1 MKKVLILSYF
11 FPPCNLTGANRPMG
25 WFKYLHEF
33 GYYPVVVTRN
43 WSTPIATE
51 TDICLAA
58 GAHLEVEKTAGG
70 EIHRIPFKPK
80 LRDRLVTQ
88 KNKSLPWLLLQKLL
102 TLVELIFGRWIP
114 KMNPSYALGKYA
126 ETLSKQDPEVRCLII
141 SANPYP
147 QFYFGRQVHK
157 KTKIPWIA
165 DYRDDW
171 TTNELVDR
179 SGFIGKLLHQ
189 LDRKSERLWV
199 KSAAYISSVSPY
211 YTRKISEFT
220 GRPGISMLNGYNRE
234 IRKKDPEPNPCFH
247 LLYSGS
253 LYKAQPIESMV
264 HTLAKVLEALDI
276 PWKISF
282 QGILYHQDQ
291 AQRVLHCLPETWKH
305 KVVLSERSSAEI
317 AFEEMCQADVLL
329 LPSYQSLKG
338 VPSSKLFEYIAARR
352 TMLIFPGDQDII
364 DSIAAR
370 LTGALVCPNESELT
384 QQTQKLASDW
394 KNGKKLP
401 VPSQEEA
408 QAFSRKRQTETLA
421 RLLDQMQADKA

>member
-1 MKKVLILSYF
+1 
-11 FPPCNLTGANRPMG
+11 MG
-25 WFKYLHEF
+25 WFRYLQEF

-58 GAHLEVEKTAGG
+58 GTHLEIEKNAMG
-70 EIHRIPFKPK
+70 EVHQVPFKPK

-88 KNKSLPWLLLQKLL
+88 KNKSLPRLVLQKWL

-114 KMNPSYALGKYA
+114 KINPCYDLGKYA
-126 ETLSKQDPEVRCLII
+126 ETLCKQDPEILCLII

-147 QFYFGRQVHK
+147 QFYFGRQIHK
-157 KTKIPWIA
+157 KTGIPWIA

-189 LDRKSERLWV
+189 LDRISERRWI

-211 YTRKISEFT
+211 YTHKISNVT
-220 GRPGISMLNGYNRE
+220 GRPGIIMLNGFNRE
-234 IRKKDPEPNPCFH
+234 VRKKDHEPNPCFH

-253 LYKAQPIESMV
+253 LYKAQPIESMI
-264 HTLAKVLEALDI
+264 HSLAAVLEALDI

-305 KVVLSERSSAEI
+305 KVVLSERTSSEI

-329 LPSYQSLKG
+329 LPSYQNLKG

-352 TMLIFPGDQDII
+352 SMLIFPGDQDII
-364 DSIAAR
+364 DSIAAQ
-370 LTGALVCPNESELT
+370 LTGALVCPNESVLA
-384 QQTQKLASDW
+384 QQIKKLASAW

-401 VPSQEEA
+401 FPTPEEA
-408 QAFSRKRQTETLA
+408 QIFSRKRQTETLA
-421 RLLDQMQADKA
+421 KLLDQMRAGP

>member
-25 WFKYLHEF
+25 WFKHLLEF
-33 GYYPVVVTRN
+33 GYYPVVVTRT

-51 TDICLAA
+51 TDICLPA
-58 GAHLEVEKTAGG
+58 GNRLEIETTPSG

-80 LRDRLVTQ
+80 LRDRMVTK

-102 TLVELIFGRWIP
+102 TLLELFFGRWIP
-114 KMNPSYALGKYA
+114 QLNPTYALGKYA
-126 ETLSKQDPEVRCLII
+126 EMLCKKDPEILCLII

-147 QFYFGRQVHK
+147 QFFFGRKIHK
-157 KTKIPWIA
+157 RTNTPWIA

-179 SGFIGKLLHQ
+179 SGLLGNLLHR
-189 LDRKSERLWV
+189 LDRISERRWV
-199 KSAAYISSVSPY
+199 KSAAFISSVSPY
-211 YTRKISEFT
+211 YTQKISAFT
-220 GRPGISMLNGYNRE
+220 GRPGISLLNGYNRE
-234 IRKKDPEPNPCFH
+234 IRKKESEPTHFFH

-264 HTLAKVLEALDI
+264 HALAKVLEKLDI

-291 AQRVLHCLPETWKH
+291 AQRVLNCLPETWKH
-305 KVVLSERSSAEI
+305 RVVLSERSSAEL
-317 AFEEMCQADVLL
+317 AFQEMCQADVLL
-329 LPSYQSLKG
+329 LPSYQNLKG

-352 TMLIFPGDQDII
+352 TILIFPGDQDII
-364 DSIAAR
+364 DSIAAQ
-370 LTGALVCPNESELT
+370 LTGALVCPNESVLSQHI
-384 QQTQKLASDW
+384 QQLAIDW
-394 KNGKKLP
+394 KNGKRLP
-401 VPSQEEA
+401 FPSPEEA
-408 QAFSRKRQTETLA
+408 EIFGRKNQTERLA
-421 RLLDQMQADKA
+421 GHLDQMLKSP